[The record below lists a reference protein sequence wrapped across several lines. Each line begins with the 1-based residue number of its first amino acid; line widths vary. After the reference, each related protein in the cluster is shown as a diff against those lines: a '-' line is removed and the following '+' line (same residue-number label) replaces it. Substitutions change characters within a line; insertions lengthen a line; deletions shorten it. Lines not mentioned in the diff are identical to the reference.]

1 MTAAEAILNIIS
13 ESGTD
18 IVFGYPGSAIAPV
31 YDALSSFDKIK
42 HILPKTEQSAA
53 HAASGYAKSSKKVGV
68 CIATSGPGA
77 TNLITGIATAYSD
90 SVPMVAITGQVHSD
104 LVGRDAF
111 QEVDITGAT
120 NPFCKHNYLI
130 NSPDEIVDVLREA
143 FYIASTGRKG
153 PVLVDIPTNYLTQ
166 TVEFTKYKKPHL
178 ISYKPN
184 YKGNTLQIKRVIDAL
199 KKAKRPLLYIG
210 GGCCDEASSAE
221 LNKFIQKTNIPAV
234 TTLKAVGAIPFDYPL
249 NFGMIGTHGKKC
261 ANYALSTC
269 DTLIILGARIGDRSL
284 GKANIIDEENITV
297 IHIDIDPAEIGK
309 NMATNIPV
317 VASVQNVLA
326 TLNERDFKVSCEK
339 DWLYAL
345 TKKREIKP
353 EAAKKDGFINPEYVI
368 ECLNKITNGDVIV
381 TTEVGQNQIWAARN
395 IKVNSPNFFITSGGL
410 GTMGFGLPAAVGAA
424 IANTQKN
431 VVAIEGDASLMM
443 SLAELSTIVTYNLN
457 IKVILFNNNALG
469 MIREYQK
476 HDYNENYF
484 EVFLD
489 KNPDFTLLAQSFG
502 IKAKK
507 ITQNDEVFDALGE
520 MLAQKGSYFLE
531 INVDPMENSVI

>member
-18 IVFGYPGSAIAPV
+18 VVFGYPGSAIAPV
-31 YDALSSFDKIK
+31 YDALSKFDKIK
-42 HILPKTEQSAA
+42 HVLPKTEQSAA
-53 HAASGYAKSSKKVGV
+53 HAASGYAKSSRKVGV

-90 SVPMVAITGQVHSD
+90 SVPMVAITGQVHSE

-130 NSPDEIVDVLREA
+130 SSADEIVDVLREA

-166 TVEFTKYKKPHL
+166 TVELTKYKKPSL

-184 YKGNTLQIKRVIDAL
+184 YKGNTLQIKRVVDCL
-199 KKAKRPLLYIG
+199 KKAKKPLLYIG
-210 GGCCDEASSAE
+210 GGCCDTDASAE
-221 LNKFIQKTNIPAV
+221 LKKFIEKTNIPTV
-234 TTLKAVGAIPFDYPL
+234 TTLKAVGAVSSDYTL
-249 NFGMIGTHGKKC
+249 NLGMIGTHGKKC

-284 GKANIIDEENITV
+284 GKANLIDEDNINV

-309 NMATNIPV
+309 NMHTNIPV
-317 VASVQNVLA
+317 VGSVQNVLSV
-326 TLNERDFKVSCEK
+326 LNERDFKVSCDKE
-339 DWLYAL
+339 WIEAL
-345 TKKREIKP
+345 TIKSSIKEETP
-353 EAAKKDGFINPEYVI
+353 TKEGFINPEYVI
-368 ECLNKITNGDVIV
+368 ECINNITNGDCIV
-381 TTEVGQNQIWAARN
+381 STEVGQNQIWAARN
-395 IKVNSPNFFITSGGL
+395 IKVNSPLSFITSGGL
-410 GTMGFGLPAAVGAA
+410 GTMGFGLPAAIGARF
-424 IANTQKN
+424 ANKDKTII
-431 VVAIEGDASLMM
+431 AIEGDGSLMM
-443 SLAELSTIVTYNLN
+443 SLAELSTVSQYNLN
-457 IKVILFNNNALG
+457 IKIILFNNNALG

-476 HDYNENYF
+476 NNFNANYF

-489 KNPDFTLLAQSFG
+489 NNPDFTLIAKAFG
-502 IKAKK
+502 IKSKK
-507 ITQNDEVFDALGE
+507 ISNQDEVFNAIKEAFLYD
-520 MLAQKGSYFLE
+520 GSYFLE
-531 INVDPMENSVI
+531 IKTDPMQNSII